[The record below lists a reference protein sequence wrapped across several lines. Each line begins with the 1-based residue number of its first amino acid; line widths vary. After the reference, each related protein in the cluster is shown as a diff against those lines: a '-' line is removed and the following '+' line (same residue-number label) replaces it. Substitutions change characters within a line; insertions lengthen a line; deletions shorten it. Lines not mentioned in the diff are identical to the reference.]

1 MLTMFTIDFYIGI
14 FFFFLLLGMSCVEI
28 ANNEVA
34 DDPEQG
40 PEMLLFE
47 DLVNDKFIDDVAAIV

>member
-40 PEMLLFE
+40 PEML
-47 DLVNDKFIDDVAAIV
+47 FIDNVAAIV